1 MNLETEKIYAASS
14 FLKGMASPHRLSILC
29 ALAAEK
35 ECNVTTLIEIT
46 GLSQTSMSQHLSKLR
61 NEGIIDYTRVHRELL
76 YRITNPLT
84 HDIMK
89 VLYKAF
95 CEPEKTSPS
104 KKGKKKR

>member
-1 MNLETEKIYAASS
+1 MNLQEENICAASS

-29 ALAAEK
+29 ALATEK

-46 GLSQTSMSQHLSKLR
+46 GLSQTSMSQHLLKLR
-61 NEGIIDYTRVHRELL
+61 SEGIIDYTRDHRELL
-76 YRITNPLT
+76 YRITNPLA

-95 CEPEKTSPS
+95 CEPEEKSRS
-104 KKGKKKR
+104 KKGKKRP